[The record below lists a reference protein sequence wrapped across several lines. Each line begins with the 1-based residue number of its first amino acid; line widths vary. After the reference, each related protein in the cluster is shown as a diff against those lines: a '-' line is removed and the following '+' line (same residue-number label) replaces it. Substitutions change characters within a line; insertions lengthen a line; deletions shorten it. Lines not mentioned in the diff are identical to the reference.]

1 MDQKKRRIEYRFGRV
16 RSLVPLFVAAGFIG
30 RLFVTAGFLITC
42 LPAFATGTSAAPS
55 GKKRAKHRGRHCAAV
70 RGYLKHGEGVI
81 SVATVAL
88 GDLANEIGKK
98 RA

>member
-16 RSLVPLFVAAGFIG
+16 RSLVPLFVAAGFTG

-55 GKKRAKHRGRHCAAV
+55 GKKRAKHRGRHCAV
-70 RGYLKHGEGVI
+70 RGYLKHGE
-81 SVATVAL
+81 AL
-88 GDLANEIGKK
+88 FLWRLWLLAIWPTRLGKK